1 MVIYSRPT
9 TGSRYQNMNCPN
21 CHQTDFKVVDSREV
35 EDGIRRRRECLGC
48 GFRFTTYERIQ
59 PAALFVIKRD
69 GRREEFNK
77 DKLLGGLHK
86 ACEKR
91 PLPVGTVDRIADEIE
106 AELVETGRT
115 EISSGLI
122 GDKVMEKLR
131 GVDNIAYIRF
141 ASVYRKFTDV
151 TEFKEIID
159 KLIDRDEPDRRA
171 QLPLDLAEEIIE
183 KSRPVNRH
191 TVVSA
196 KGQEK

>member
-1 MVIYSRPT
+1 
-9 TGSRYQNMNCPN
+9 MNCPN
-21 CHQTDFKVVDSREV
+21 CHDTDFKVVDSREV

-106 AELVETGRT
+106 AELVETGRA

-159 KLIDRDEPDRRA
+159 KLIDRGETDMRA
-171 QLPLDLAEEIIE
+171 QLPLGLAEETVGG
-183 KSRPVNRH
+183 SRQVNRH
-191 TVVSA
+191 VALSS
-196 KGQEK
+196 KGQDK

>member
-1 MVIYSRPT
+1 
-9 TGSRYQNMNCPN
+9 MNCPN
-21 CHQTDFKVVDSREV
+21 CHHTDFKVVDSREV

-91 PLPVGTVDRIADEIE
+91 PLPVGTVDRIANEIE
-106 AELVETGRT
+106 AELVETGRA
-115 EISSGLI
+115 EISSALI
-122 GDKVMEKLR
+122 GDKVMEKLKA
-131 GVDNIAYIRF
+131 VDNIAYIRF

-151 TEFKEIID
+151 TEFKEMVD
-159 KLIDRDEPDRRA
+159 KLIDRDEPDMRA
-171 QLPLDLAEEIIE
+171 QLPLELTEESVAR
-183 KSRPVNRH
+183 SRLGNRH
-191 TVVSA
+191 VALSA
-196 KGQEK
+196 KGQDK

>member
-1 MVIYSRPT
+1 
-9 TGSRYQNMNCPN
+9 MNCPN

-59 PAALFVIKRD
+59 PAALYVIKKD

-91 PLPVGTVDRIADEIE
+91 PLPVGTVDKLADEIE
-106 AELVETGRT
+106 AELVETGRA
-115 EISSGLI
+115 EIPTALI
-122 GDKVMEKLR
+122 GDKVMERLR
-131 GVDNIAYIRF
+131 SVDNIAYIRF

-159 KLIDRDEPDRRA
+159 KLIDNDSPASRA
-171 QLPLDLAEEIIE
+171 QLPLILEEAA
-183 KSRPVNRH
+183 KGSGRQQFSRH
-191 TVVSA
+191 LTLSS

>member
-1 MVIYSRPT
+1 
-9 TGSRYQNMNCPN
+9 MNCPN
-21 CHQTDFKVVDSREV
+21 CHHTDFKVVDSREV

-77 DKLLGGLHK
+77 EKLLGGLHK

-91 PLPVGTVDRIADEIE
+91 PLPVGTVDRLADEIE
-106 AELVETGRT
+106 AELVETGRS
-115 EISSGLI
+115 EIPSALI
-122 GDKVMEKLR
+122 GDKVMEKLKA
-131 GVDNIAYIRF
+131 VDNIAYIRF

-159 KLIDRDEPDRRA
+159 KLIDGDGPSRA
-171 QLPLDLAEEIIE
+171 QLPLILEEAVKGSGRQQSSRHLAMSSKE
-183 KSRPVNRH
+183 
-191 TVVSA
+191 A
-196 KGQEK
+196 GKG

>member
-1 MVIYSRPT
+1 
-9 TGSRYQNMNCPN
+9 MNCPN
-21 CHQTDFKVVDSREV
+21 CHHTDFKVVDSREV

-91 PLPVGTVDRIADEIE
+91 PLPIGTVDSIADEIE
-106 AELVETGRT
+106 AELVETGRA
-115 EISSGLI
+115 EIPTALI

-131 GVDNIAYIRF
+131 SVDNIAYIRF

-159 KLIDRDEPDRRA
+159 KLIDRGESDMRA
-171 QLPLDLAEEIIE
+171 QLPLDLTEENIE
-183 KSRPVNRH
+183 RSRPGNRH
-191 TVVSA
+191 AALSS
-196 KGQEK
+196 KGQDK

>member
-1 MVIYSRPT
+1 
-9 TGSRYQNMNCPN
+9 MNCPN
-21 CHQTDFKVVDSREV
+21 CHHTDFKVVDSREV

-48 GFRFTTYERIQ
+48 GHRFTTYERIQ

-106 AELVETGRT
+106 AELVDTGRA
-115 EISSGLI
+115 EISSALI
-122 GDKVMEKLR
+122 GDKVMDKLR
-131 GVDNIAYIRF
+131 AVDNIAYIRF

-151 TEFKEIID
+151 TEFKEMVD
-159 KLIDRDEPDRRA
+159 KLIDDSPASRA
-171 QLPLDLAEEIIE
+171 QLPLILEDLDR
-183 KSRPVNRH
+183 KSKRSKTH
-191 TVVSA
+191 DTTIL
-196 KGQEK
+196 G

>member
-1 MVIYSRPT
+1 
-9 TGSRYQNMNCPN
+9 MNCPN
-21 CHQTDFKVVDSREV
+21 CQHTDFKVVDSREA

-59 PAALFVIKRD
+59 PTAVYVIKKD

-91 PLPVGTVDRIADEIE
+91 PLPVGTVDKLADDIE
-106 AELVETGRT
+106 AELLETGRA
-115 EISSGLI
+115 EISTAAI

-131 GVDNIAYIRF
+131 AVDNIAYIRF

-151 TEFKEIID
+151 TEFKEIVD
-159 KLIDRDEPDRRA
+159 KLIDRDNPAPRA
-171 QLPLDLAEEIIE
+171 QLPLMLADLD
-183 KSRPVNRH
+183 KKNKRS
-191 TVVSA
+191 
-196 KGQEK
+196 KGHDAAVLG